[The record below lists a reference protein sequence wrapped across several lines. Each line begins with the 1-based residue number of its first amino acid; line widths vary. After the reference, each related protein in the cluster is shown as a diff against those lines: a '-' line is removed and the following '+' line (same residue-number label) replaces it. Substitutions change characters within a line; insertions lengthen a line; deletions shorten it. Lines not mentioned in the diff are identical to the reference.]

1 VIKIKTFIKEHENLI
16 ASLKL
21 IIFLYLFFFS
31 LDLMGASVKLF
42 GKGFAH
48 TLISGTSNPIVGLLS

>member
-48 TLISGTSNPIVGLLS
+48 TLISGTSNPFVGLLS